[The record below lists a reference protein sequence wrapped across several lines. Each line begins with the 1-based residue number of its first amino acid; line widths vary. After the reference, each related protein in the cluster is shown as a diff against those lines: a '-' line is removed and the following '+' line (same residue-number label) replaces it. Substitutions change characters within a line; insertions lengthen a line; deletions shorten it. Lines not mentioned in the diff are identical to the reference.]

1 MLQKICF
8 AKYTTEICRVV
19 ITFTFALLPLQEYS
33 LNFYLRQ
40 AWQDPRLRFDDLA
53 HHAKEIKMEEG
64 MWDKIWIPDVFF
76 RNEKRAMFHS
86 VTIPNRLLRLNATGH
101 LWYVTK

>member
-1 MLQKICF
+1 MSCS
-8 AKYTTEICRVV
+8 VV
-19 ITFTFALLPLQEYS
+19 LTLAFSLFPFQEYS

-40 AWQDPRLRFDDLA
+40 AWQDPRLRFDDPQ
-53 HHAKEIKMEEG
+53 HGVTVKEIKLEAG
-64 MWDKIWIPDVFF
+64 TWDKIWIPDVFF